1 MKPRIDRVAKLAWIG
16 MAVAVACGVAL
27 LAGWSRVE
35 DERPP
40 PPKHL
45 RSSLRP
51 ADRQVV
57 QAAMLGHAHDMQ
69 RLVLAVA
76 LLDYGEVAKLART
89 VGDRPIFPE
98 PMRERLRRAGLSSR
112 FFKEA
117 DLLRTRAAALEAVAV
132 MNFPQ
137 ALAPA
142 FGAVTESCVTCHS
155 AYLGD

>member
-1 MKPRIDRVAKLAWIG
+1 MNSARLLAL
-16 MAVAVACGVAL
+16 ALAFASGVVL

-35 DERPP
+35 DERAP
-40 PPKHL
+40 PPKRL

-51 ADRQVV
+51 AERRVV

-76 LLDYGEVAKLART
+76 LLDYGEVAQLARLL
-89 VGDRPIFPE
+89 GDQPIFPE
-98 PMRERLRRAGLSSR
+98 PVRERLRRAGLSSR

-155 AYLGD
+155 AYLGELGP